1 MIYVDT
7 SVIISYVDLKDINH
21 VKAKEIVKNI
31 KSEVKV
37 ISKLVLVELTSVFSR
52 ARLDKPLETALYSAK
67 LVGAEVVEVDYNE
80 VLRRTFKIVPT
91 FNLRTLD
98 LLHLVACS
106 LIRAAKFA
114 TLDQE
119 IIDKSDVISREL
131 GIEILA

>member
-7 SVIISYVDLKDINH
+7 SIIISYVDLKDINH
-21 VKAKEIVKNI
+21 VKAEEIVRNI

-52 ARLDKPLETALYSAK
+52 ARVNKPLEIALYSAK

-80 VLRRTFKIVPT
+80 VLRRTFKMVPT

-98 LLHLVACS
+98 LLHVVACS
-106 LIRAAKFA
+106 LIKADKFA

-119 IIDKSDVISREL
+119 IIDKSDVILREL